1 MAKDSQESDLEKIRQ
16 LLLTGDKDQMQLAL
30 SLAQSNA
37 VDLSPIED
45 GLKEIFKVAK
55 LQPRLGG
62 WDQAKMENL
71 LTPLGMVLALSI
83 EDHWMPELPREI
95 GLFRRVGIVELHNLY
110 LQELPED
117 IAYLHNLRSLSLK
130 YNRLKAL
137 PESIGQLQRLK
148 SLQLQ
153 DNQLISLPDSMA
165 NLQALEVLD
174 LAKNPNLTDLPSWII
189 QLPSLKRLVLDHQVF
204 EYQIPE
210 SLKPFP
216 VHIQIHWEAIKS
228 KY

>member
-1 MAKDSQESDLEKIRQ
+1 MAKDSQESNLEKIRQ
-16 LLLTGDKDQMQLAL
+16 LLLTGEKEQMNLAL
-30 SLAQSNA
+30 TLAESNA
-37 VDLSPIED
+37 VDLSPIEN

-83 EDHWMPELPREI
+83 EDQWMPELPPEI

-110 LQELPED
+110 LQRIPED

-130 YNRLKAL
+130 YNRLKSL

-153 DNQLISLPDSMA
+153 DNQLEALPTSLV

-174 LAKNPNLTDLPSWII
+174 LAKNPKLTTLPDWII
-189 QLPSLKRLVLDHQVF
+189 ELPNLKRLVLDPKVF
-204 EYQIPE
+204 SYQIPE
-210 SLKPFP
+210 NLKPFP
-216 VHIQIHWEAIKS
+216 AHIQIHWEAIKS
-228 KY
+228 NY